1 MTAEKKRFVSTINF
15 DLLLRHNCF
24 FFIPLFHSGW
34 TSNIILCDILQS
46 NRDEVQKFW
55 IGSDDAFGWKH
66 YFNFVGVLELNPEVK
81 TIEERTRNA
90 IKGVYFCDITR
101 SGQEMFMISETQTFD
116 VIIASLVFDVVANSE
131 ALFEKS
137 LKNVQDFLAQ
147 NGLLIIQ
154 GTYKIR

>member
-1 MTAEKKRFVSTINF
+1 
-15 DLLLRHNCF
+15 
-24 FFIPLFHSGW
+24 
-34 TSNIILCDILQS
+34 
-46 NRDEVQKFW
+46 
-55 IGSDDAFGWKH
+55 
-66 YFNFVGVLELNPEVK
+66 
-81 TIEERTRNA
+81 
-90 IKGVYFCDITR
+90 
-101 SGQEMFMISETQTFD
+101 MISETQTFD